1 MGEELCLGPARL
13 AEWPG
18 SSRPARETGDAA
30 DALKVRR
37 GEGILIGAGMLLGL
51 AACASGPAPDAEM
64 AAAELAL
71 DQAEDADAAA
81 RAPAPDA
88 LARDK
93 LERAR
98 AAIAVGENI
107 EARRLAEQALADA
120 RLAQAAARSEVAR
133 QNASELRQSIETLR
147 EELAR
152 RDPSTS

>member
-1 MGEELCLGPARL
+1 MPQMRLRSGEAR
-13 AEWPG
+13 
-18 SSRPARETGDAA
+18 
-30 DALKVRR
+30 
-37 GEGILIGAGMLLGL
+37 GILIGAGMLLGL

-81 RAPAPDA
+81 RAPAPYA

-98 AAIAVGENI
+98 AAMADGENV

-120 RLAQAAARSEVAR
+120 QLAQAAARSEIAR
-133 QNASELRQSIETLR
+133 QNATELRQSIETLR

-152 RDPSTS
+152 RDPATS

>member
-1 MGEELCLGPARL
+1 MPQMRLRSGEA
-13 AEWPG
+13 
-18 SSRPARETGDAA
+18 
-30 DALKVRR
+30 K
-37 GEGILIGAGMLLGL
+37 GILIGAGMLLGL

-81 RAPAPDA
+81 RAPAPYA

-98 AAIAVGENI
+98 AAIADGENI
-107 EARRLAEQALADA
+107 EPRRLAEQALADA
-120 RLAQAAARSEVAR
+120 QLAQAAARSEIAR
-133 QNASELRQSIETLR
+133 QNATELRQSIETLR

-152 RDPSTS
+152 RDPATS